1 MKKPTFRQILQNYY
15 DIMIVGNIFIYSQW
29 IDWLYNVFRIIFC
42 EQGFA
47 LLERS
52 LHTWKKTNYYPTF
65 LCSRLHKLKSLSIIF
80 HNCTHQFQ
88 NKLNL
93 VNSVPETIFLDENG
107 NRIGNSYMGS
117 RSYEQWCEIIDG
129 LLAELDK

>member
-1 MKKPTFRQILQNYY
+1 MLRITGGTITGGLATGTISTGNGGNIAVEYESKGVQ
-15 DIMIVGNIFIYSQW
+15 IVGIPSDFGFYSNGSINEELLADAKHVVSQTGVTYLNI
-29 IDWLYNVFRIIFC
+29 LPC
-42 EQGFA
+42 EA
-47 LLERS
+47 L
-52 LHTWKKTNYYPTF
+52 N
-65 LCSRLHKLKSLSIIF
+65 
-80 HNCTHQFQ
+80 Q